1 MSTMTNGRPAPPLTA
16 NTSSTTGWTVHDAS
30 ELYEVPR
37 WSNGYFSVN
46 AEGHVQI
53 HPTKEPSRGIDL
65 KELVD
70 RLQLRGISL
79 PVLIRFTDILK
90 HRLADIHS
98 AFQGAIAQHQYQGGY
113 SCVYPIKVNQ
123 QRQVVEEVL
132 DFGRPYKFGLEAG
145 AARRGRSC
153 GQRDAHHLQRVQGRG
168 IHRNRHAGAQDR
180 AQHHSGCREI
190 HRTRPD
196 SRVRGE
202 SRCPAAD
209 RDARQARGARQR
221 TVA

>member
-16 NTSSTTGWTVHDAS
+16 STSSTTGWTVHDAS

-90 HRLADIHS
+90 HRLADIHA
-98 AFQGAIAQHQYQGGY
+98 AFHNAITQHR
-113 SCVYPIKVNQ
+113 S
-123 QRQVVEEVL
+123 EEHTSEL
-132 DFGRPYKFGLEAG
+132 Q
-145 AARRGRSC
+145 S
-153 GQRDAHHLQRVQGRG
+153 HLN
-168 IHRNRHAGAQDR
+168 I
-180 AQHHSGCREI
+180 
-190 HRTRPD
+190 
-196 SRVRGE
+196 
-202 SRCPAAD
+202 
-209 RDARQARGARQR
+209 
-221 TVA
+221 